1 MTTDDLSTGETQ
13 SVHVRISGQVQGV
26 GFRAWTERQAKELGL
41 SGWVRNEPGGDVEA
55 VFRGPA
61 AKVQAMLAACREG
74 PKHAVVQ
81 RVDMRSVEDEPPGPF
96 VIRS

>member
-1 MTTDDLSTGETQ
+1 MSTDDLTTGEPQ
-13 SVHVRISGQVQGV
+13 SVHVQISGQVQGV
-26 GFRAWTERQAKELGL
+26 GFRAWTVRQARELGL

-61 AKVQAMLAACREG
+61 AKVEAMLAACREG

-81 RVDMRSVEDEPPGPF
+81 RVDVRGVADEPRGPF
-96 VIRS
+96 GIRS